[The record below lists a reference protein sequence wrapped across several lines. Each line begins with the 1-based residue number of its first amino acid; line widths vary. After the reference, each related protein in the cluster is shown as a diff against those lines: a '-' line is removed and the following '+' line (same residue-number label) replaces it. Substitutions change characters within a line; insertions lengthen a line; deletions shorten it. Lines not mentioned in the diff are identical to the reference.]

1 MFNPIALLKMKKQ
14 WEDFSARHPK
24 FALFLMD
31 VVKSK
36 VGVDTIIDIKLT
48 MPDGSVLQS
57 NMKVCEEDMELIQSL
72 IGMAGTQNPNS

>member
-1 MFNPIALLKMKKQ
+1 MFNPMALLQMKKQ
-14 WEDFSARHPK
+14 WDDFSARHPK

-48 MPDGSVLQS
+48 MPDGKILQS
-57 NMKVCEEDMELIQSL
+57 NMKVCEEDMELIQNL
-72 IGMAGTQNPNS
+72 IGMAGTQKTNG